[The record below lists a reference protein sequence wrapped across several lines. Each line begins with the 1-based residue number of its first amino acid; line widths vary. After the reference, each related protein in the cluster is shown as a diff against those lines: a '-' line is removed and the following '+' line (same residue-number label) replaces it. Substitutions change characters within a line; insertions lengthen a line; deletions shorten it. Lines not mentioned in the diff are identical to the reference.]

1 MIKELSANNLGPIKS
16 MKVTNLRSINL
27 IIGPNQSGKTFIL
40 KSLFSALKTVEQFKR
55 GKENRTDK
63 EILSDKLYWTFQ
75 VPELGNLVRKGDS
88 SLMFSILSDEN
99 EKFEYS
105 IGQSAVKF
113 ATIEHNSFSPRNS
126 NSIFIPAKEVISIKD
141 IILES
146 RDSRLEFGFEDP
158 YYDLAKALNKT
169 QKGRNFSA
177 FSNARQNVKEM
188 IGGRL
193 EYNPDK
199 KEWFFRDNKRRI
211 YDLSSTSEGT
221 KKLSILDLLLSNR
234 YLDNHSIVMIDEVES
249 NLHPSLI
256 LQYLQTLLVLARSGV
271 QLFISSHSYFVIKYL
286 FVMAHKERISI
297 PVLSFDEGECS
308 IGDLMEEM
316 PRNPIIEESIKL
328 YREEI
333 SL

>member
-193 EYNPDK
+193 EYSPDK

-221 KKLSILDLLLSNR
+221 KKLSILDLLLGNR

-256 LQYLQTLLVLARSGV
+256 SQYLQTLLVLARSGV
-271 QLFISSHSYFVIKYL
+271 QRVRDRQERVKPSEEDGGSERQYL
-286 FVMAHKERISI
+286 QDRSQGRGGFQLRDRQERRHGLLLH
-297 PVLSFDEGECS
+297 PLPLQLHACTDVHGT
-308 IGDLMEEM
+308 
-316 PRNPIIEESIKL
+316 
-328 YREEI
+328 
-333 SL
+333 